1 MHESQQT
8 RQKAKREGDQKLNMH
23 LFHKNNLSFAKPILL
38 LPFCLLIL
46 SYFFFFS
53 DNSGFQPLFTNSSC
67 TTTKNSALD
76 SFPLQSTNL
85 RIFIGILTVPHL
97 HERRHLLRLVYSLQA
112 RSLGTAKVDVRF
124 VFCHS
129 MNEEQK
135 TFLKLEIKQYNDII
149 ILDCFENLNDGKTYT
164 YLSSLPSM
172 LRGAGDGQ
180 PYDYVVKTD
189 DDAYF
194 RLDNLAK
201 LLRDKPRQDLYYGME
216 LGCVGAQIVCGV
228 NNTFMAG
235 FGYVLSWDLVEWIAE
250 SEIARNNK
258 IGLEDVMLGKWLN
271 TANKGKNRY
280 NGFPNQLYDY
290 KGDSP
295 DGYFR
300 HELVPDTVA
309 VHKLKE
315 NSHWA
320 RTLNYFNATHG
331 LRHSKLYNNILIL

>member
-1 MHESQQT
+1 MHF
-8 RQKAKREGDQKLNMH
+8 
-23 LFHKNNLSFAKPILL
+23 FHKNNLSFAKPVLL
-38 LPFCLLIL
+38 LPFCLLTL

-53 DNSGFQPLFTNSSC
+53 NNSGSQPLFTDSSC
-67 TTTKNSALD
+67 TQTKSTLD
-76 SFPLQSTNL
+76 SFPLQATNL

-112 RSLGTAKVDVRF
+112 RSLGTTKVDVRF

-172 LRGAGDGQ
+172 LPETGDGR

-216 LGCVGAQIVCGV
+216 LGCVGAQIACGV

-258 IGLEDVMLGKWLN
+258 VGLEDVMLGKWLN

-300 HELVPDTVA
+300 HELVPGTVA

-320 RTLNYFNATHG
+320 RTLDYFNATHG
-331 LRHSKLYNNILIL
+331 IRHSKLYNNLLIR